1 MVHRYTDSRRRDQ
14 DHHRGHEQERNR
26 ERGYG
31 RSRPSKE
38 FNFYSFLWR
47 FIASLI
53 LVLISY
59 NPTDYSFVGWLMH
72 ARELDILGPEHFV
85 VGVALLIGWVIL
97 LAATSRSLGAFGL
110 ILGGSLLG
118 GVVWLLIDF
127 GLLDVNSV
135 TSATWVSLICVA
147 LLLAVGLSWSHVW
160 RRLTGQFEVDDG
172 DN

>member
-1 MVHRYTDSRRRDQ
+1 MAQQSDK
-14 DHHRGHEQERNR
+14 RNR
-26 ERGYG
+26 SRG
-31 RSRPSKE
+31 RPSRE
-38 FNFYSFLWR
+38 FNFFSFLWR

-59 NPTDYSFVGWLMH
+59 NPTEFSFVGWVMH
-72 ARELDILGPEHFV
+72 ARELGSLGPEHFV
-85 VGVALLIGWVIL
+85 VGVILLIGWVIL

-118 GVVWLLIDF
+118 GVVWWLMDL
-127 GLLDVNSV
+127 GLLSV
-135 TSATWVSLICVA
+135 STFSSATWVSLICVA

>member
-1 MVHRYTDSRRRDQ
+1 MAKKSDKRSQQRTSR
-14 DHHRGHEQERNR
+14 
-26 ERGYG
+26 
-31 RSRPSKE
+31 E

-53 LVLISY
+53 LVLITY
-59 NPTDYSFVGWLMH
+59 NPTDFSFVGWVNY
-72 ARELDILGPEHFV
+72 AREMGSLGPEHFV

-110 ILGGSLLG
+110 ILGGALLG
-118 GVVWLLIDF
+118 GIVWLLIDV
-127 GLLDVNSV
+127 GLLSMSSL
-135 TSATWVSLICVA
+135 TSATWVSLVCVA

-172 DN
+172 DG